1 MEDNIFA
8 VALEA
13 IAAVGSKDPFAAAD
27 YLGILPVD
35 ISGSILGYA
44 ALYNDKYPA
53 IGLNTKLDPVWR
65 MFGGWHEIGHVLFG
79 DVFDKALQ
87 KRGIFDTGFFMQ
99 EVDSKTIAQHEKRTN
114 LFSAD
119 VCLSDDDVAE
129 VTRYNSPLMQ
139 SYRRVLAYQEKLV
152 HSYEQLRFSVQAE
165 SPSTLLITRMKS
177 YQNDLRKLEE
187 RKNDL
192 ESEMVA
198 MNCCKSFFEMAS
210 ELNTTET
217 VLRYK
222 LEAMRLHGEDID
234 RQELERYDQVFKG
247 AL

>member
-1 MEDNIFA
+1 M
-8 VALEA
+8 
-13 IAAVGSKDPFAAAD
+13 
-27 YLGILPVD
+27 
-35 ISGSILGYA
+35 
-44 ALYNDKYPA
+44 
-53 IGLNTKLDPVWR
+53 
-65 MFGGWHEIGHVLFG
+65 LFG
-79 DVFDKALQ
+79 DVFDKA
-87 KRGIFDTGFFMQ
+87 
-99 EVDSKTIAQHEKRTN
+99 
-114 LFSAD
+114 
-119 VCLSDDDVAE
+119 
-129 VTRYNSPLMQ
+129 
-139 SYRRVLAYQEKLV
+139 
-152 HSYEQLRFSVQAE
+152 
-165 SPSTLLITRMKS
+165 
-177 YQNDLRKLEE
+177 LRKLEE

>member
-79 DVFDKALQ
+79 DVFDKAL
-87 KRGIFDTGFFMQ
+87 
-99 EVDSKTIAQHEKRTN
+99 
-114 LFSAD
+114 
-119 VCLSDDDVAE
+119 
-129 VTRYNSPLMQ
+129 
-139 SYRRVLAYQEKLV
+139 
-152 HSYEQLRFSVQAE
+152 
-165 SPSTLLITRMKS
+165 
-177 YQNDLRKLEE
+177 RKLEE

-192 ESEMVA
+192 ESEMGA